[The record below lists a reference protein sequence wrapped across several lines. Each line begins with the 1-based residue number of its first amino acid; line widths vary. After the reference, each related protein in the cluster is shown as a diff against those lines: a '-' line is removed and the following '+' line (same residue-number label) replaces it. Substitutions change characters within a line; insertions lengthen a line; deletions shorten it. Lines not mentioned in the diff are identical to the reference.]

1 MKCVCVCKM
10 VVMSFD
16 MLALADSCL
25 CIRVYSTI
33 MIRKRTTEN
42 FVCKSNFYEMQKQ
55 LRSRAFLHFSCIVF
69 HHYRPGEKKKCKNDK
84 YDFIFA
90 FFFVCN
96 SANSSGR
103 AVFFLALALTR
114 NSFN

>member
-1 MKCVCVCKM
+1 MCKM

-42 FVCKSNFYEMQKQ
+42 FVCKSNFREMQKR
-55 LRSRAFLHFSCIVF
+55 LRERARLSSFLMHCVS
-69 HHYRPGEKKKCKNDK
+69 
-84 YDFIFA
+84 
-90 FFFVCN
+90 
-96 SANSSGR
+96 SLSSGKKN
-103 AVFFLALALTR
+103 AKMINMILFSHFFRLIVPVEQRFFSLALTR